1 MKIHHKHSRLR
12 VPGVTNALC
21 GMACQLT
28 LFWMIGLFT
37 TLTCTASVFAASY
50 ASPSGV
56 PFVAAAAAAVPQTV
70 YEAVYEEGVRYTV
83 RLEDGEELIGTVVD
97 VIQGDSATAAIKLKT
112 AIGTATIYLWQIRE
126 IRQMDDD
133 YRHAHRVFLMPTAE
147 PIGSNH
153 YAGSVELLGLMAGVG
168 IADIGSVFVA
178 RTLVPGISAREQL
191 SVCNLKA
198 TVYEERYQSM
208 AGKMN
213 FALGLNLGWLNAA
226 NRITNLYAVGTF
238 TRVRSRITGIVFG
251 NVSGSRTD
259 LFTAT
264 AGTLGS
270 VLVRYP
276 GGSVG
281 FGIGVDTRFP
291 GRQDLHAIAELWN
304 SNISSANNSMFL
316 LGLRLTNSSVSMD
329 FGFAVVPGFTVV
341 PVTSFAWTPL

>member
-1 MKIHHKHSRLR
+1 MKKPRHKHSRLLAHSVAGAR
-12 VPGVTNALC
+12 SD
-21 GMACQLT
+21 MAYRLYRYWLITLIASLT
-28 LFWMIGLFT
+28 G
-37 TLTCTASVFAASY
+37 SAAMFGTPY
-50 ASPSGV
+50 ASPAGAHT
-56 PFVAAAAAAVPQTV
+56 FVTDAAPQTS
-70 YEAVYEEGVRYTV
+70 YEEGVRYNV
-83 RLEDGEELIGTVVD
+83 RLEDGEELIGTIVD
-97 VIQGDSATAAIKLKT
+97 VIAGDSATAAIKLKT

-133 YRHAHRVFLMPTAE
+133 YRHAHRVFLMPTAQ
-147 PIGSNH
+147 PIQGNH
-153 YAGSVELLGLMAGVG
+153 YVGSVELLGLMAGVG

-178 RTLVPGISAREQL
+178 RTMVPGIAAREQL

-251 NVSGSRTD
+251 NVSGSRSD

-316 LGLRLTNSSVSMD
+316 LGLRLSNSSVSMD
-329 FGFAVVPGFTVV
+329 FGFAVVPGFSVV
-341 PVTSFAWTPL
+341 PVTSFAWTPW